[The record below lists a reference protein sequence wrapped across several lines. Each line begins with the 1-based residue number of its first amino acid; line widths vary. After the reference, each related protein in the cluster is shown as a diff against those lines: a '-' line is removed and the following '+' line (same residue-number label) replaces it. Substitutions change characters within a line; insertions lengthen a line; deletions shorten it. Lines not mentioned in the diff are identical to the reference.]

1 LVAERGPLSSQ
12 RFTHLEEVNMI
23 IARRKSWSQWTPR
36 RRRNLIKGLLFIS
49 PWLIG
54 LLLFT
59 VYPIF
64 ASLYY
69 SFTEYDVVRPPIPVG
84 FKNYINIAKDDV
96 FWKSLYN
103 TIFFVIFG
111 IPGQLSIAFALAV
124 LLNQKIRFRSLFRAI
139 FYIPVLVPVVASA
152 FVWRWLFDVRIG
164 LLNFILGFVG
174 IRPIPWIADPAWA
187 KPSLLLVHFWV
198 CGGAMIIFLAAL
210 QDVPKSL
217 YDAAKIDGAN
227 NWNQFWYVT
236 LPLCTP
242 AILFN
247 SIMGVIETFQIFSI
261 VWILTKGG
269 PNYATEFYVVYLY
282 RNAFSYFK
290 MGYASALAW
299 ILSLIILGCVFLLY
313 RTSARWVFYGG
324 EQY

>member
-1 LVAERGPLSSQ
+1 
-12 RFTHLEEVNMI
+12 MI
-23 IARRKSWSQWTPR
+23 IARKKSSAPWTPKR
-36 RRRNLIKGLLFIS
+36 KKDLIKGLLFIS
-49 PWLIG
+49 PWLIS
-54 LLLFT
+54 LFVFT
-59 VYPIF
+59 LYPIF
-64 ASLYY
+64 SSLFY
-69 SFTEYDVVRPPIPVG
+69 SFTEYDIVRPPTFVG
-84 FKNYINIAKDDV
+84 LKNYINILDDDI

-103 TIFFVIFG
+103 TVYFTVFG
-111 IPGQLSIAFALAV
+111 VPGQLIIAFALAL
-124 LLNQKIRFRSLFRAI
+124 LLNQKIRLRSLFRAL

-152 FVWRWLFDVRIG
+152 FVWRWLFNVRVG
-164 LLNFILGFVG
+164 LLNYLLGLVG
-174 IRPIPWIADPAWA
+174 VNPIPWIADPAWA
-187 KPSLLLVHFWV
+187 KPSMLLVHFWV

-210 QDVPKSL
+210 QDVPRSL

-227 NWNQFWYVT
+227 RWNQFWYVT

-247 SIMGVIETFQIFSI
+247 AIMGVIETFQVFSI

-269 PNYATEFYVVYLY
+269 PNYATEFFVVYLY
-282 RNAFSYFK
+282 RNAFAYFK

-299 ILSLIILGCVFLLY
+299 ILSLIILACVFLLY

>member
-1 LVAERGPLSSQ
+1 MTTVIQKKRIS
-12 RFTHLEEVNMI
+12 
-23 IARRKSWSQWTPR
+23 WTPR
-36 RRRNLIKGLLFIS
+36 RRKNLVKGLLFIS

-54 LLLFT
+54 LLVFT
-59 VYPIF
+59 IYPIG

-69 SFTEYDVVRPPIPVG
+69 SFTQYDVVRPPIFIG
-84 FKNYINIAKDDV
+84 IENYVDMLHDDV
-96 FWKSLYN
+96 FVKSLYN
-103 TIFFVIFG
+103 TLYFAFLG
-111 IPGQLSIAFALAV
+111 IPGQLAIAFALAV
-124 LLNQKIRFRSLFRAI
+124 LLNQKMKLRSLFRAL

-152 FVWRWLFDVRIG
+152 FIWHWLFNVRVG
-164 LLNFILGFVG
+164 LLNYLLGLVG
-174 IRPIPWIADPAWA
+174 LGPYPWIADPTWA
-187 KPSLLLVHFWV
+187 KPSLLMVHFWV
-198 CGGAMIIFLAAL
+198 CGGAVVIFLAAL
-210 QDVPKSL
+210 QDVPTSL

-227 NWNQFWYVT
+227 SWSQFWFVT

-261 VWILTKGG
+261 VWILTRGG
-269 PNYATEFYVVYLY
+269 PNNSTEFYVVYLY
-282 RNAFSYFK
+282 RNAFAYFK